1 MTDIEKVHKLAKILD
16 SKKGRNII
24 ALDLKGATIIADY
37 LVICSAG
44 SPAQMH
50 ALYEAACEEMAKA
63 VCPPVR
69 SEGMKNPDWALVD
82 FGGVMLHIFSMQMRD
97 FYGLDNL
104 WAEAEKI
111 EIETID
117 EV

>member
-1 MTDIEKVHKLAKILD
+1 MTDIEKVHKLVEILD
-16 SKKGRNII
+16 GKKGRNII
-24 ALDLKGATIIADY
+24 ALDLMGATIIADY
-37 LVICSAG
+37 FVICSAG

-63 VCPPVR
+63 DCPPVR

-82 FGGVMLHIFSMQMRD
+82 FGGVMLHIFSTQMRD

-104 WAEAEKI
+104 WAEAQKLDI
-111 EIETID
+111 DTID

>member
-1 MTDIEKVHKLAKILD
+1 MTELEKVHKLAEILD

-24 ALDLKGATIIADY
+24 ALDLNGATIIADY
-37 LVICSAG
+37 FVICSAG

-50 ALYEAACEEMAKA
+50 ALYEAACEEMAKLDS
-63 VCPPVR
+63 PPVR

-104 WAEAEKI
+104 WAEARKI
-111 EIETID
+111 EINTID